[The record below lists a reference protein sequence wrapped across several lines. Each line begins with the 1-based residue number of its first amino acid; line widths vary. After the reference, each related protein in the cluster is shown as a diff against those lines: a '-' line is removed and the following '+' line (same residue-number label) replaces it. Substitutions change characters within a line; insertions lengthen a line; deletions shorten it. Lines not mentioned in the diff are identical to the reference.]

1 MVLPKKMAS
10 KMLLDAKVTR
20 YTHARD
26 NVGQEATFAD
36 FLRDCLSVRERIE
49 RLRALPEDDKDAIAS
64 IKGTLPG
71 YTLSGVFAP
80 TRAKA
85 NLQKHSG
92 LICLD
97 IDHVANCGELM
108 TDIARLNIV
117 AYVSRSA
124 SGRGVFVVVPLAYP
138 NRHTEQW
145 EALRRYFKSRFNVE
159 VDKQTKDTTRLRF
172 VSYDADAIINLEAQA
187 FEGLFIEPTAPTQR
201 IKKYMGYDLTEQTV
215 SDLCKE
221 IVSRRIDITNGY
233 TEWFKVGM
241 SLADM
246 GERGREY
253 FHAVSSICP
262 KYNRELAD
270 RKFDN
275 FLKSR
280 SRISIASFIGICRDV
295 LCK

>member
-1 MVLPKKMAS
+1 MVLPIKNMDKT
-10 KMLLDAKVTR
+10 LLDAEVTR
-20 YTHARD
+20 YSHARD
-26 NVGQEATFAD
+26 NVGQAATFAD
-36 FLRDCLSVRERIE
+36 FLRDCLNVREQIVQ
-49 RLRALPEDDKDAIAS
+49 LRSLPENDKETIAS
-64 IKGTLPG
+64 IKGKLPG

-85 NLQKHSG
+85 NLLKHSG

-97 IDHVANCGELM
+97 VDHVSNCSELM

-124 SGRGVFVVVPLAYP
+124 SGRGLFVVVPLAYP

-172 VSYDADAIINLEAQA
+172 VSFDADAIINLNAQS
-187 FEGLFIEPTAPTQR
+187 FEGLFVEPKQKEQR
-201 IKKYMGYDLTEQTV
+201 VKKYVGEDNTEKTV
-215 SDLCKE
+215 AELCQE
-221 IVSRRIDITNGY
+221 IVLRHIDITNDY
-233 TEWFKVGM
+233 KDWFKIGM

-253 FHAVSSICP
+253 FHAVSSISK

-280 SRISIASFIGICRDV
+280 SRISIASFIGMCRDE